1 MSFSRDDAFGDDS
14 EQSLAQRIRPEANR
28 RVGNFLHFRL
38 TRIIEITIKIAKN
51 LPMGVKEVPRGI
63 VQGVVVGRHGVPHPV
78 GCHRPLQFQGLPW
91 REGKRAHM
99 V

>member
-1 MSFSRDDAFGDDS
+1 
-14 EQSLAQRIRPEANR
+14 
-28 RVGNFLHFRL
+28 
-38 TRIIEITIKIAKN
+38 
-51 LPMGVKEVPRGI
+51 MGVKEVPRGI